1 MTGTQHLL
9 SLDILCIV
17 IWSLTLLVVWSCRK
31 LAEVLAELTA
41 AIAHRIL
48 MHSAMQVKYEPLNT
62 TAQAKQGKHITAG
75 LGLEFALG
83 LGLRL
88 ELGKG

>member
-1 MTGTQHLL
+1 MGRT
-9 SLDILCIV
+9 LCEVVLHYNTIMADDRYSTPAHTRHIV
-17 IWSLTLLVVWSCRK
+17 YYHMEFNYVVWSCRK

-62 TAQAKQGKHITAG
+62 TAQATQGKHV
-75 LGLEFALG
+75 LG
-83 LGLRL
+83 
-88 ELGKG
+88 